1 MNSSVI
7 GNYHSRSFSNKDA
20 EKKIERPRSAPPSA
34 RTQAQFQANQTRRSQ
49 VPWIPNSQSSNR
61 CHNAVMRKHLK
72 ERMKVVARSPSPVL
86 KVRDSTSSIPRKPK
100 LHAQSREMLEGDMI
114 VEAFI
119 GGKVSSNLPSTSAK
133 GFRGHSSQSHHTTE
147 SVESFFSLGDLPTH
161 EKSRKF
167 TIPNKKQTTKTEY
180 DDLLNQLR
188 LHQEPEKEA
197 NEILTSQ
204 PSSQEPISETEKPN
218 VIFGSIGEE
227 EKVETSKENDLG
239 NTLTSQLSDLHL
251 SDYNID
257 KITQLL
263 NSPEDADLTNFLSP
277 VRTKSESHKTE
288 SELLSPYIPPPVR
301 SASPP
306 LEISTSPSKPDMGD
320 KSFEGFFSDE
330 SNNYDLNDQH
340 IKHTKVIKRSP
351 PTKPLIS
358 PQRLT
363 KPTISLQ
370 GKPMSNQSRYSSLT
384 NSQDSPQINSGRSH
398 VTFSP
403 QEEKKSSFSFNEKE
417 SKPKFKKQLSINTS
431 SPLKPDEDEIIPKAT
446 VSIDESFD
454 EFFHDL
460 KNNYN
465 LNDQHPSKL
474 QQGSKT
480 KNFKP
485 KSNQIES
492 NSSRNTLEEEE
503 KYFQTKFGN
512 LDLSEEDESFDDD
525 RGIDGS
531 FDPQSHL
538 ENYETV
544 REHTSRSS
552 SPMSVNAITSK
563 LESMKKDLD
572 EWLNRFNEV
581 GNTLLLT
588 NSKAL
593 KDLTQA
599 NPPKSNITLA
609 PPRKTKR

>member
-1 MNSSVI
+1 M
-7 GNYHSRSFSNKDA
+7 
-20 EKKIERPRSAPPSA
+20 
-34 RTQAQFQANQTRRSQ
+34 
-49 VPWIPNSQSSNR
+49 
-61 CHNAVMRKHLK
+61 
-72 ERMKVVARSPSPVL
+72 
-86 KVRDSTSSIPRKPK
+86 
-100 LHAQSREMLEGDMI
+100 
-114 VEAFI
+114 
-119 GGKVSSNLPSTSAK
+119 
-133 GFRGHSSQSHHTTE
+133 
-147 SVESFFSLGDLPTH
+147 
-161 EKSRKF
+161 
-167 TIPNKKQTTKTEY
+167 
-180 DDLLNQLR
+180 NQLR

-204 PSSQEPISETEKPN
+204 PSSQEPISETQKPY
-218 VIFGSIGEE
+218 VILKTDVGSIGEE
-227 EKVETSKENDLG
+227 ENVETSKENDLG

-257 KITQLL
+257 KITQLRKKSFPSHDTNL
-263 NSPEDADLTNFLSP
+263 LHPCLVNSPEDADLTNFLSP

-340 IKHTKVIKRSP
+340 IKNTKVIKRSP

-454 EFFHDL
+454 EFFPDL

-465 LNDQHPSKL
+465 LNDQHPSKP